1 MHVHPFSPFT
11 TPHRAPPRR
20 AHSTAR
26 RPLVVTHRLCTMF
39 SVSATASRAHAAPA
53 FVNKVSKVR
62 PFSTTLSRARARP
75 PARDRGEGH
84 ARCERA
90 PPSPRP
96 RTRAGGVSRRPRD
109 ATRDA
114 IDAWTRRGRAMKI
127 FYVASARFQR
137 ARARRWTDRETNRPR
152 D

>member
-1 MHVHPFSPFT
+1 MSSACPFSPFT

-62 PFSTTLSRARARP
+62 PFSTTLSLARARDRPRAFAARVTRAANGRRRALDPERARA
-75 PARDRGEGH
+75 ACRDVR
-84 ARCERA
+84 
-90 PPSPRP
+90 
-96 RTRAGGVSRRPRD
+96 
-109 ATRDA
+109 ATRRA
-114 IDAWTRRGRAMKI
+114 TR
-127 FYVASARFQR
+127 STR
-137 ARARRWTDRETNRPR
+137 ARAEVAR
-152 D
+152 

>member
-20 AHSTAR
+20 AHATAR

-62 PFSTTLSRARARP
+62 PFSTTLSRARA
-75 PARDRGEGH
+75 
-84 ARCERA
+84 
-90 PPSPRP
+90 
-96 RTRAGGVSRRPRD
+96 T
-109 ATRDA
+109 
-114 IDAWTRRGRAMKI
+114 
-127 FYVASARFQR
+127 
-137 ARARRWTDRETNRPR
+137 ARARPR
-152 D
+152 RGSRARRTGAAEP